1 MPPFTNFLPVAPY
14 PLIDIIIYIV
24 AGLGAILIAYAVF
37 LKQEKRQDLLLFIGS
52 GCLIVYSLYIG
63 NLIFLVA
70 MSGLFLSSLVE
81 WLEIFFGFHKDIGKT
96 LQHDNTT
103 TPQHDKK

>member
-1 MPPFTNFLPVAPY
+1 MPPFNNLLPIAPY
-14 PLIDIIIYIV
+14 PLIDILIYTV

-70 MSGLFLSSLVE
+70 MGGLFLSSLVE
-81 WLEIFFGFHKDIGKT
+81 WLEIFFGFHKDIGAKSEEE
-96 LQHDNTT
+96 N
-103 TPQHDKK
+103 K